1 MFQELAVFPFNVTD
15 YHAER
20 NFIVLLFW
28 MLLAEVRMKPQNLGK
43 WSLYANHC
51 TIRQFGDNHLNTA
64 VDPIPG
70 TSSILNIPQI
80 MGTAEHN
87 RSVNNERCNTDY
99 VQ

>member
-43 WSLYANHC
+43 
-51 TIRQFGDNHLNTA
+51 
-64 VDPIPG
+64 
-70 TSSILNIPQI
+70 
-80 MGTAEHN
+80 
-87 RSVNNERCNTDY
+87 
-99 VQ
+99 